1 MIRENQLSQICA
13 EIYELLNVLGQD
25 YIDALPENTFEN
37 ISKKRDLNY
46 ENKFNINDGI
56 SEKNFSKESIN
67 ILLGFDLKYW
77 SSYTENKNK
86 IALYKENE
94 AKYQVEIQE
103 KYNPNKIFENKSEV
117 LKENKTEILKSESQ
131 QTENLQNTELIT
143 FKESILSKIKNIF
156 NKILKN

>member
-1 MIRENQLSQICA
+1 MIRENQLSQTCA
-13 EIYELLNVLGQD
+13 EVYELLNVLGKD
-25 YIDALPENTFEN
+25 YIDALPEEIFEN

-56 SEKNFSKESIN
+56 SEKNFSEEAIN

-77 SSYTENKNK
+77 SSYIENKNK

-94 AKYQVEIQE
+94 AKYQAEIKE
-103 KYNPNKIFENKSEV
+103 KYNPNNIFENKSEI
-117 LKENKTEILKSESQ
+117 LKENKTEILNPEPQ
-131 QTENLQNTELIT
+131 QTENLQNTELIP
-143 FKESILSKIKNIF
+143 FKESIFSKIKNIF